1 MKMINTIHS
10 IQALFL
16 LMGFVFVFIIIYG
29 LKKYEKRNNK
39 NEKNK

>member
-16 LMGFVFVFIIIYG
+16 LMGFVFVFVIIYG
-29 LKKYEKRNNK
+29 LKKYENK
-39 NEKNK
+39 KNKK